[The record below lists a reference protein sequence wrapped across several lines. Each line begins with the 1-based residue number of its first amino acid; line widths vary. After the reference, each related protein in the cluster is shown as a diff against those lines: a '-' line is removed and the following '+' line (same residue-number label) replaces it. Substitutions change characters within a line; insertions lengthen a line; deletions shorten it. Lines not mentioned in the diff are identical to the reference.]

1 MATAYLME
9 DTVQALQV
17 LTSDVFSGFGEFSDD
32 DIRSEV
38 GSMRSMGGP
47 NTVRILIQRVG

>member
-32 DIRSEV
+32 VIRAEV
-38 GSMRSMGGP
+38 GSMRSMVVALTCVLAGD
-47 NTVRILIQRVG
+47 